1 MSDFTSSFHSLAKP
15 FKEKVLQLS
24 DKSQLYQYVSSKFLY
39 ICDFINIIRDLF
51 LQYSTLIKVTS
62 SESSDIP
69 GFVIEEL
76 IQISY
81 ENEVLGKN
89 VY

>member
-1 MSDFTSSFHSLAKP
+1 MWVVNS
-15 FKEKVLQLS
+15 
-24 DKSQLYQYVSSKFLY
+24 Y
-39 ICDFINIIRDLF
+39 ICDFINIIRYLI

-81 ENEVLGKN
+81 ENEILGKN
-89 VY
+89 VFEK